1 MVKYSSDLKDLPGEV
16 WKDIK
21 GFEGKYQV
29 SNKGRVKSL
38 DRWFTKTNGATIFYP
53 GKILR
58 LDTSGGKKVY
68 IQNCKVCLCLGYMK
82 DKKHAATKNFVIN
95 RLVAEAFIP
104 NPNNLEIV
112 LHKDGDITNNC
123 VENLQWV
130 NIKEH
135 RDHERFT
142 LGRELGTKPIKMMCI
157 ETGKVYES
165 LAKLAEEFGLRS
177 CTSLIALSKGCYVS
191 SKYRKPN
198 PDMVWHGYHWK
209 VVK

>member
-1 MVKYSSDLKDLPGEV
+1 MVKYSLDLKDLPGEV

-38 DRWFTKTNGATIFYP
+38 DRWFTKSNGTTVFYP
-53 GKILR
+53 GKILH
-58 LDTSGGKKVY
+58 LDCSGGKKTY
-68 IQNCKVCLCLGYMK
+68 IEDCKVCLSLGYMK
-82 DKKHAATKNFVIN
+82 DKKHAATKKFVVN

-104 NPNNLEIV
+104 NSNDLEIV

-130 NIKEH
+130 TIKEH
-135 RDHERFT
+135 RDHVRFT
-142 LGRELGTKPIKMMCI
+142 LGRELGNKPIKMMCI

-165 LAKLAEEFGLRS
+165 LAKLAEEFGLHS
-177 CTSLIALSKGCYVS
+177 YTSLIALSRGYYVG
-191 SKYRKPN
+191 SKCWKFN
-198 PDMVWHGYHWK
+198 PDMIWHGYHWK